1 MIFQHKFV
9 EYMPERIDEGIVY
22 ISLNYRTIIHKCACG
37 CGEEVNT
44 PLHPSSWK
52 LIFNG
57 ESISLSPSIGN
68 WNFDCKSHY
77 WITENKVKWS
87 KKWDSSKIQSIRAQ
101 ENLERKNYFSS
112 KEVKSDSKKKKNSWL
127 SKILFWK

>member
-1 MIFQHKFV
+1 
-9 EYMPERIDEGIVY
+9 MPERIDEGIVY
-22 ISLNYRTIIHKCACG
+22 ISLNYRTIIHKCASG

-44 PLHPSSWK
+44 PLHQSSWK